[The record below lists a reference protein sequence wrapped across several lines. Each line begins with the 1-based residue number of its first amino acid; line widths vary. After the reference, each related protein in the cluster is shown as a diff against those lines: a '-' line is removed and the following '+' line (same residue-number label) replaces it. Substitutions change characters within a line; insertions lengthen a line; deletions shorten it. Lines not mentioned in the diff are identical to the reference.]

1 MHTLGKP
8 SSPSLPSVVALGAM
22 GRWLDCRGLL
32 GSCRAPLPPRNEIC
46 GQRTTVAAT
55 QAQRMLAASCRVRS
69 PQWLNAVEPRQP
81 EALRVWAWGR
91 SPEGRLTAT
100 GACLH
105 RMSWASEGRAPSPA
119 DSLVSSALPARAPL
133 LPKAG
138 GLQGGGPT
146 REEPQPP
153 RLQGLQGG
161 VDGGGTAPT
170 DHLPPTQLLPKGRG
184 CALPI
189 PATSGWSPVT
199 PGRDTLRRGSQP
211 LPMTSQPVPLA
222 LLPQAVAPLPG
233 GLPVDPSLGNPG
245 GSSTRGQWG

>member
-8 SSPSLPSVVALGAM
+8 SSPSLPSVVVLGAM

-32 GSCRAPLPPRNEIC
+32 GSRRAPLPPRKEIC
-46 GQRTTVAAT
+46 GQRRTVAAT

-69 PQWLNAVEPRQP
+69 PQRLNAVEPRQP
-81 EALRVWAWGR
+81 EALRGWAWGR

-146 REEPQPP
+146 KEEPQPP
-153 RLQGLQGG
+153 RLQGLRQGAG
-161 VDGGGTAPT
+161 WARGGGRNPTDRPPTSHIAATQGERLCTPHLSPFRAEPSDPRRGHTPWGFTAPSCDLT
-170 DHLPPTQLLPKGRG
+170 ACPSGPAARGRG
-184 CALPI
+184 
-189 PATSGWSPVT
+189 PA
-199 PGRDTLRRGSQP
+199 PGR
-211 LPMTSQPVPLA
+211 
-222 LLPQAVAPLPG
+222 AP
-233 GLPVDPSLGNPG
+233 S
-245 GSSTRGQWG
+245 